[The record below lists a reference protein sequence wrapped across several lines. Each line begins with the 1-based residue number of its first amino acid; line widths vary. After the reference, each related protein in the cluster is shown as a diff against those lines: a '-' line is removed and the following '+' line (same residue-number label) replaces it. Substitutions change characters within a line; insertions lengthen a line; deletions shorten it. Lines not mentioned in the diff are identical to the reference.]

1 MALATA
7 VVSDHRLHLILLI
20 AASRPSPGSEMKRFF
35 QKETNNSRL
44 GESSGQ
50 GFRGLQSEEWEGGRR
65 EGVCGRDGPARR
77 EIAEEL

>member
-1 MALATA
+1 
-7 VVSDHRLHLILLI
+7 
-20 AASRPSPGSEMKRFF
+20 MKRFF